1 MNVIEIDYICNKL
14 TSSIKDQHIK
24 HNETAL
30 KMQNIILRNISGD
43 LQRVDELLQDQNN
56 ELKRVDEL
64 LQDQNNELKNFVND
78 LKEVLSSW
86 PDSTSFSS
94 QYLMLKKKQC
104 QELAQKYDIQP
115 PTNMHTPSSG
125 LPTVEEHSTHTTHM
139 FQSRLFL

>member
-43 LQRVDELLQDQNN
+43 LQ
-56 ELKRVDEL
+56 RVDEL